1 MQVALV
7 PHTDRTSAFYL
18 AMIRAAEAVGGLVRS
33 ASRPEMALLV
43 AGGALAKGAPL
54 NPCCSFETIETQRA
68 LLIAPPPPPPAVTC
82 VHVYQLSRAAAVAM
96 CQLLARSHAACC
108 PAQ

>member
-1 MQVALV
+1 M

-43 AGGALAKGAPL
+43 AGGALAKGVPL
-54 NPCCSFETIETQRA
+54 QPCCSFATHYVQS
-68 LLIAPPPPPPAVTC
+68 PG
-82 VHVYQLSRAAAVAM
+82 AAM
-96 CQLLARSHAACC
+96 Q
-108 PAQ
+108 P

>member
-1 MQVALV
+1 M

-43 AGGALAKGAPL
+43 AGGALAKGA
-54 NPCCSFETIETQRA
+54 A
-68 LLIAPPPPPPAVTC
+68 
-82 VHVYQLSRAAAVAM
+82 
-96 CQLLARSHAACC
+96 
-108 PAQ
+108 